1 MAKQKILKILVP
13 CVAKYQKIFISLQW
27 KIFLKNYNA
36 MKKVVNACLGG
47 RNYTLEEDAFERLS
61 RYLEHFKLRL
71 TVPESQKAEVMEEI
85 EGRMAE
91 LFTQEVGTSGRVV
104 SLEMVNRV
112 AATLGMPDGSSEDG
126 FGGGTAAPQSARKLY
141 RDADE
146 KKIAGVCSG
155 LALYLDVDVTLVR
168 IFMLAALIFGTA
180 GFWVYVI
187 LWIVV
192 PLADTP
198 AKKCELRGIA
208 PTAENMSRFTTYKK

>member
-1 MAKQKILKILVP
+1 
-13 CVAKYQKIFISLQW
+13 
-27 KIFLKNYNA
+27 
-36 MKKVVNACLGG
+36 MKKVVSASVGG
-47 RNYTLEEDAFERLS
+47 RNFTLEEEAYERLG
-61 RYLEHFKLRL
+61 RYLEHFKDRL

-112 AATLGMPDGSSEDG
+112 AATLGMPDGSSEEG
-126 FGGGTAAPQSARKLY
+126 SYSTSAAAPQTPRKLY
-141 RDADE
+141 RDIEE

-155 LALYLDVDVTLVR
+155 LSLYLDVDVTLVR
-168 IFMLAALIFGTA
+168 VLMLAALIFGSA

-192 PLADTP
+192 PVADTP

-208 PTAENMSRFTTYKK
+208 PTAENMSRFSTYNK

>member
-1 MAKQKILKILVP
+1 
-13 CVAKYQKIFISLQW
+13 
-27 KIFLKNYNA
+27 
-36 MKKVVNACLGG
+36 MKKVVSASVGG
-47 RNYTLEEDAFERLS
+47 RNFTLEEEAYERLG
-61 RYLEHFKLRL
+61 RYLEHFKNRL

-126 FGGGTAAPQSARKLY
+126 FGGGTAAPQSPRKLY
-141 RDADE
+141 RDTDD

-155 LALYLDVDVTLVR
+155 LSLYLDVDVTLVR
-168 IFMLAALIFGTA
+168 VLMLAALIFGSA

-192 PLADTP
+192 PVADTP

-208 PTAENMSRFTTYKK
+208 PTAENMSRFSTYRK